1 MTTIRERYLE
11 SQEKEKEWMI
21 RWQKEYDKK
30 LGEGLNAALLN
41 PKFIERATKIL
52 EEKGAVG
59 FNDVEYLSRRGFIEY
74 IKEAEKFWEEQGVKV
89 SFSINSGL
97 YVCNAGPVR
106 GLSNSIYYYYHE
118 TNLYDKED

>member
-97 YVCNAGPVR
+97 YVYNAGPVR
-106 GLSNSIYYYYHE
+106 GLSGSLDYYYE
-118 TNLYDKED
+118 TNLYNKED

>member
-74 IKEAEKFWEEQGVKV
+74 IKEAEKFWKEQGVRV

-97 YVCNAGPVR
+97 YVYNAGPVR
-106 GLSNSIYYYYHE
+106 GLSNSNYYYYHE

>member
-97 YVCNAGPVR
+97 YVYNAGPVR
-106 GLSNSIYYYYHE
+106 GLSNSNYYYYHE